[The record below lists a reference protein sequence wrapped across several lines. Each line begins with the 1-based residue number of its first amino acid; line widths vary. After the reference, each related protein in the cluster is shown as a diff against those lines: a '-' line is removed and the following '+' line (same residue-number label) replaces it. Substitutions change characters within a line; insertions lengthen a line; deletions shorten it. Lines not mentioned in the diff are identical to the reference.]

1 MNKMEITRMLQ
12 DTSQKIKWYFVCCR
26 RIQNDNY
33 KLALYSI
40 LQKIQSNLRWLSN
53 ENVYPKTDNYNKM
66 KIHYEMYLLQFEKT
80 KLKQIAKTER
90 LSSRNM
96 QNVTYNEINML
107 LVDVNI
113 IKNEIFNNDINF
125 RGFSKSS
132 ILAMN
137 LESYAYLLE
146 LSYNFMP
153 SLVTDRLKSICN
165 HFNTMLNYIQDDD
178 ELIDTEEID
187 KILIEILKQFDE
199 LEDYKDKIRTLKAL
213 PMSIVELAYN
223 VYGQVYII
231 LKEFKDNKKTNLT
244 VYDCEIV

>member
-12 DTSQKIKWYFVCCR
+12 DTSQRIKWYFVCCR

-53 ENVYPKTDNYNKM
+53 ENLYPKTDNYNKM
-66 KIHYEMYLLQFEKT
+66 KIYYEMYLLQFDKT

-107 LVDVNI
+107 IVDVNI
-113 IKNEIFNNDINF
+113 IKNEIFNNDKTF
-125 RGFSKSS
+125 KGFSNSS

-137 LESYAYLLE
+137 LESYSYLLE
-146 LSYNFMP
+146 MSYGFMP
-153 SLVTDRLKSICN
+153 GVVTNILKIICSQ
-165 HFNTMLNYIQDDD
+165 FVTMQNYIQNDD

-187 KILIEILKQFDE
+187 KMLVEIFEQFDK

-213 PMSIVELAYN
+213 PMSIVELVYN
-223 VYGQVYII
+223 VYGQVYIV